1 MDLTLVLL
9 VSALF
14 FLIADVLSHRV
25 FHCRGFNE
33 VDGEGVMV
41 VLYFCSLHLVLSKS
55 LSASRGGVLEK
66 LLGAGCMGATRVEK
80 LVLQMM
86 WRSG

>member
-1 MDLTLVLL
+1 M
-9 VSALF
+9 SALF
-14 FLIADVLSHRV
+14 FLIADVFSHRV
-25 FHCRGFNE
+25 FFHCTGFNE

-55 LSASRGGVLEK
+55 LSARRGGVLEK

-86 WRSG
+86 WQSG